1 MSQPAYHH
9 GNLRQALLDAGETL
23 LETEGVA
30 GVSLRALARAT
41 GVSHAAPYRHFADKD
56 DLLAALAARGFA
68 RLTTALHDATRT
80 HPGDLTARC
89 LESCRRYI
97 ELGCAH
103 PAMYRLM
110 FGQRLHGVGDQPELA
125 QAGQA
130 AFDAL
135 LASMEEGR
143 RAGVFRDEP
152 VERLALAVWSMVHGL
167 TELAIAGRLAPCGN
181 GPEEGRGLGE
191 AACSLLL
198 RGLLTSDRG
207 A

>member
-9 GNLRQALLDAGETL
+9 GNLRLALLDAGELL

-30 GVSLRALARAT
+30 GISLRALARAT
-41 GVSHAAPYRHFADKD
+41 GVSHAAPYRHFADKSE
-56 DLLAALAARGFA
+56 LLAALAARGFT
-68 RLTTALHDATRT
+68 RLTQALDEAART
-80 HPGDLTARC
+80 HPGDLTARY
-89 LESCRRYI
+89 LESCRGYI
-97 ELGCAH
+97 ALGRDH

-110 FGQRLHGVGDQPELA
+110 FGQPLRGVGDHPELA

-135 LASMEEGR
+135 LTSMEEGR

-152 VERLALAVWSMVHGL
+152 VESLAMAVWSMVHGL
-167 TELAIAGRLAPCGN
+167 TELAIAGRLAPCSN
-181 GPEEGRGLGE
+181 GPEAGRGLDE